1 MTPEQVELSLQH
13 VQRELLDVRSDVNGL
28 RYEVY
33 GNGKVGLKQT
43 VSGFGFWLWVLVV
56 AMVMQML
63 LGLVGFG
70 ITIFLLI
77 TIL

>member
-13 VQRELLDVRSDVNGL
+13 VQRELLDVRSDMNGL

-56 AMVMQML
+56 AMVIQML